1 VATSFERTMRSLE
14 VVQLQSR
21 WLALPMLML
30 AAWTVWLLASQVHV
44 YAASGA
50 ARFEVIQKV
59 TRVAAP
65 KGGRIVSLALEL
77 GRPVREG
84 DVIAALDD
92 TSERRRRAEL
102 ESELRGVESRSAA
115 VREQIAVEDA
125 CGNPNV
131 LGRIVE
137 RFAWAEEHTWRRG
150 FIMASLQNARLSG
163 HPYFEPGIIERRYCM
178 ADATMT
184 NGSPHT
190 VYYAIE
196 FGQGFAS
203 IGNYVNFCVLGLDPW
218 HIYDEACR
226 TVR

>member
-1 VATSFERTMRSLE
+1 MVSGGEAFGKGRAGSLQKGLSPPRFAGMIEAALNMLPAASLRMEVRMLVRSL
-14 VVQLQSR
+14 
-21 WLALPMLML
+21 L
-30 AAWTVWLLASQVHV
+30 AALAVCAG
-44 YAASGA
+44 AASARA
-50 ARFEVIQKV
+50 ADLPGPIL
-59 TRVAAP
+59 
-65 KGGRIVSLALEL
+65 I
-77 GRPVREG
+77 
-84 DVIAALDD
+84 
-92 TSERRRRAEL
+92 
-102 ESELRGVESRSAA
+102 
-115 VREQIAVEDA
+115 REQIAVEDA
-125 CGNPNV
+125 CGDPNV